1 MLSPLRVLDYSFSFG
16 IDNILA
22 STNERCRLFYE
33 LWNLLNSTFYW
44 LFTVANQWL
53 VSVMFVACSPMWNLK
68 LFFLCVCMSICACSH
83 VWVWAC
89 AWFIIAHV
97 EVRGQPWVLDLAFS
111 PFVCSCVLP
120 ASWVWCAPLSP
131 SSILLYPV
139 LGYRFVLLSPGL
151 HGFWGSKSRVLTL
164 SPSSHFSRPQCSFYW
179 LKKEIMSAGCHSFW
193 KLCWRILLLHLCMC
207 VYSCVNCCGGQRSS
221 SGSCLWRL
229 LPLFWSRAI
238 PMRPE
243 SRLSW
248 PRSLRDPPPFT
259 QPWLWDDRYM
269 PPHPAS

>member
-1 MLSPLRVLDYSFSFG
+1 M
-16 IDNILA
+16 
-22 STNERCRLFYE
+22 
-33 LWNLLNSTFYW
+33 
-44 LFTVANQWL
+44 
-53 VSVMFVACSPMWNLK
+53 
-68 LFFLCVCMSICACSH
+68 CMSICACSH

-89 AWFIIAHV
+89 AWLIIAHV

-111 PFVCSCVLP
+111 PFVCSCVLQ

-139 LGYRFVLLSPGL
+139 LGYRFVLLSPVL

-164 SPSSHFSRPQCSFYW
+164 SPSSHFSRPQCYFYW

-229 LPLFWSRAI
+229 LPTFVLKQGNSTETWEQVKLAKEPQGPSSLYPALALGWQVHATTPSFLRACWGWNSDI
-238 PMRPE
+238 HALTGWDV
-243 SRLSW
+243 SQ
-248 PRSLRDPPPFT
+248 PPLT
-259 QPWLWDDRYM
+259 APWL
-269 PPHPAS
+269 PAHCVCS

>member
-1 MLSPLRVLDYSFSFG
+1 MYEYGHVHGSSLHMLRSEVNLGYWTLPFHLLFAAVYCK
-16 IDNILA
+16 LA
-22 STNERCRLFYE
+22 GFD
-33 LWNLLNSTFYW
+33 
-44 LFTVANQWL
+44 V
-53 VSVMFVACSPMWNLK
+53 P
-68 LFFLCVCMSICACSH
+68 
-83 VWVWAC
+83 
-89 AWFIIAHV
+89 
-97 EVRGQPWVLDLAFS
+97 P
-111 PFVCSCVLP
+111 
-120 ASWVWCAPLSP
+120 SP

-139 LGYRFVLLSPGL
+139 LGHRFVLLSPVL
-151 HGFWGSKSRVLTL
+151 RGFWGSKSRVLTL

-238 PMRPE
+238 PLRPE

-259 QPWLWDDRYM
+259 QPWLWDDRCM